1 MFRKCEHQKMVATP
15 AHLPGPDDDALAQAW
30 ARRLERTAAA
40 RSGRSIDDAR
50 ADVAREIGGQ
60 ATPGMIRNL
69 SEGRVK
75 GVKSWLFRRLR
86 ARIIANLQ
94 SELKALSHELE
105 VARLAGLDV
114 DLGAVAEAEADL
126 GRVRA
131 ALARLALAP
140 MGSGD
145 APRRS
150 VEAVTRG

>member
-1 MFRKCEHQKMVATP
+1 MFRQSERQKMVAEP
-15 AHLPGPDDDALAQAW
+15 ASPPLDDDTLAQAW

-40 RSGRSIDDAR
+40 RTGRSIDDAR

-60 ATPGMIRNL
+60 STPGMIRNL

-94 SELKALSHELE
+94 TELRALSHELE

-114 DLGAVAEAEADL
+114 DLDAVAEAEADL

-131 ALARLALAP
+131 ALARLALTP
-140 MGSGD
+140 MAAGE
-145 APRRS
+145 APRRA
-150 VEAVTRG
+150 VEAVSRG